1 MRPSLK
7 KKSSERLEKQNL
19 DEIEATKGSEEEGG
33 CKVYGNDVARALLII
48 CNRYQS
54 FPVYI
59 SSVQHNMLLLS
70 RANYLQGTTRT
81 SGKASKAPT
90 DTNLAPSNPTK
101 SGHLLQRKFEIEV
114 FSSISNEL
122 VGSFNSSKQT
132 FFTFDNTFSN

>member
-19 DEIEATKGSEEEGG
+19 DEIEAIKGSEEEGG
-33 CKVYGNDVARALLII
+33 CKVYGNNVARSLLII
-48 CNRYQS
+48 
-54 FPVYI
+54 YI
-59 SSVQHNMLLLS
+59 FSVQHNMLLLN

-114 FSSISNEL
+114 FSSAGGRAVA
-122 VGSFNSSKQT
+122 VGGERRSVV
-132 FFTFDNTFSN
+132 